1 MVGFEVGKKE
11 RRGISSRHAGVEKN
25 PTGVRFDA
33 PEVVLRESQRQGLQ
47 LSGPTRP
54 GDPDL
59 ARLLLEERKVD
70 LSEVIA
76 VVEQL
81 VGTES

>member
-33 PEVVLRESQRQGLQ
+33 PEVVLHEGQRQGLQ
-47 LSGPTRP
+47 LSWPTGP

-59 ARLLLEERKVD
+59 GRFLLEQREVD

-76 VVEQL
+76 VVEQF
-81 VGTES
+81 VGTEL